1 LDTNDQRQKLFPTQP
16 ANMVIDDCLHL
27 NFAIR
32 NVITSSAA
40 LWVDAVLRGQISEA
54 KSFAGADLPFFV
66 TRSLDDMRH
75 ALRAMARGQRRAG
88 LVCSSG
94 AKRLVADGIWPNFE
108 HLNKDKVANWFLKKW
123 PDVRASDALE
133 IPTTEFAC
141 QGLELDYVG
150 LCWGGDL
157 IWTGKWQVRNFK
169 GTDWQIR
176 SAGNATDYQ
185 INTYR
190 VLLTR
195 ARSNTIV
202 WVPEGHPNDKTRKPA
217 EFDSIA
223 SLLFA
228 CGARPLQEP
237 RRPTGDG
244 AAGSLFP

>member
-1 LDTNDQRQKLFPTQP
+1 MR
-16 ANMVIDDCLHL
+16 
-27 NFAIR
+27 
-32 NVITSSAA
+32 
-40 LWVDAVLRGQISEA
+40 RG
-54 KSFAGADLPFFV
+54 
-66 TRSLDDMRH
+66 
-75 ALRAMARGQRRAG
+75 LRAMARGKRRAG

-108 HLNKDKVANWFLKKW
+108 HLNKNKVANWFLKSW

-157 IWTGKWQVRNFK
+157 IWTGKWNVRSFK
-169 GTDWQIR
+169 GDAWQNR

-195 ARSNTIV
+195 ARSNTII
-202 WVPEGHPNDKTRKPA
+202 WVPKGDPNDKTRTPA
-217 EFDSIA
+217 EFDNVA
-223 SLLFA
+223 SFLHA
-228 CGARPLQEP
+228 CGAKTLQLPSAPGSESDSRPSILV
-237 RRPTGDG
+237 
-244 AAGSLFP
+244 